1 MTKTKLSAGLDVA
14 QDFLVPFGG
23 ARDVFPV
30 HPGLFSLV
38 GEESVAEFGDEVLVF
53 AGIRDENLC
62 HEKLAAANSD

>member
-1 MTKTKLSAGLDVA
+1 
-14 QDFLVPFGG
+14 
-23 ARDVFPV
+23 
-30 HPGLFSLV
+30 LFSLV